1 MSEKKSI
8 SGNDEI
14 KEILTKYKTIAIVG
28 ISNKPDRDS
37 YIVAE
42 YLLNHGYKIIPVN
55 PNIDT
60 VLGLKAY
67 PDILSVPDEIDIV
80 DIFRRPEFVDEIVEQ
95 AIQKKAKVVWMQLGV
110 VNEKAAEKAKEAGLK
125 VVMNKC
131 IKVEHM
137 YRFGG
142 FQ

>member
-1 MSEKKSI
+1 M
-8 SGNDEI
+8 NDEI
-14 KEILTKYKTIAIVG
+14 KEILTSYKTIAIVG
-28 ISNKPDRDS
+28 VSNKPDRDS

-55 PNIDT
+55 PNIES
-60 VLGLKAY
+60 LFGLKAY
-67 PDILSVPDEIDIV
+67 PDLLSVPDEIEIV
-80 DIFRRPEFVDEIVEQ
+80 DIFRRPELVEEIVDQ

-110 VNEKAAEKAKEAGLK
+110 INEKAAQKALKAGLK

-137 YRFGG
+137 YRFNTQG
-142 FQ
+142 F

>member
-1 MSEKKSI
+1 MEPQM
-8 SGNDEI
+8 NDEI
-14 KEILTKYKTIAIVG
+14 KEILTKYNTIAIVG

-55 PNIDT
+55 PNIDSIF
-60 VLGLKAY
+60 GLKAY
-67 PDILSVPDEIDIV
+67 PDLLSIPDEIDIV
-80 DIFRRPEFVDEIVEQ
+80 DIFRRPEFVDEVVEQ

-110 VNEKAAEKAKEAGLK
+110 VNERAAKRAQDAGLK

-137 YRFGG
+137 YRFGN
-142 FQ
+142 F

>member
-1 MSEKKSI
+1 ME
-8 SGNDEI
+8 DEI
-14 KEILTKYKTIAIVG
+14 KEILTSYKTIAIVG

-42 YLLNHGYKIIPVN
+42 YLLNQGYKIIPVN

-67 PDILSVPDEIDIV
+67 PDLISIPEDIEIV
-80 DIFRRPEFVDEIVEQ
+80 DIFRRPEFVDEIVDQ
-95 AIQKKAKVVWMQLGV
+95 AIEKGAKVVWMQLGV
-110 VNEKAAEKAKEAGLK
+110 INESAAEKARKAGLK

-137 YRFGG
+137 YRFGN
-142 FQ
+142 F

>member
-1 MSEKKSI
+1 M
-8 SGNDEI
+8 NDEI

-28 ISNKPDRDS
+28 ASNKPDRDS

-60 VLGLKAY
+60 LFGLKVY
-67 PDILSVPDEIDIV
+67 PDLLSVPDEIEIV
-80 DIFRRPEFVDEIVEQ
+80 DIFRRPEFVDEIVDQ

-110 VNEKAAEKAKEAGLK
+110 INEKAAQKAMKVGLK

-131 IKVEHM
+131 IKIEHM
-137 YRFGG
+137 YRFNTRG
-142 FQ
+142 F

>member
-1 MSEKKSI
+1 ME
-8 SGNDEI
+8 DEI
-14 KEILTKYKTIAIVG
+14 KEILTSYKTIAIVG

-42 YLLNHGYKIIPVN
+42 YLLNQGYKIIPVN

-60 VLGLKAY
+60 ILGLKAY
-67 PDILSVPDEIDIV
+67 PDLISIPEEIEIV
-80 DIFRRPEFVDEIVEQ
+80 DIFRRPEFVDEIVDQ
-95 AIQKKAKVVWMQLGV
+95 AIEKRAKVVWMQLGV
-110 VNEKAAEKAKEAGLK
+110 INESAAEKARKAGLK

-137 YRFGG
+137 YRFGN
-142 FQ
+142 F

>member
-1 MSEKKSI
+1 ME
-8 SGNDEI
+8 DEI
-14 KEILTKYKTIAIVG
+14 KEILTSYKTIAIVG

-42 YLLNHGYKIIPVN
+42 YLLNQGYKIIPVN

-67 PDILSVPDEIDIV
+67 PDLISIPEDIEIV
-80 DIFRRPEFVDEIVEQ
+80 DIFRRPEFVDEIVDQ
-95 AIQKKAKVVWMQLGV
+95 AIEKGAKVVWMQLGV
-110 VNEKAAEKAKEAGLK
+110 INESAAERARKAGLK

-137 YRFGG
+137 YRFGN
-142 FQ
+142 F

>member
-1 MSEKKSI
+1 ME
-8 SGNDEI
+8 DEI
-14 KEILTKYKTIAIVG
+14 KEILSSYKTIAIVG

-42 YLLNHGYKIIPVN
+42 YLLNQGYKIIPVN

-67 PDILSVPDEIDIV
+67 PDLISIPEDIEIV
-80 DIFRRPEFVDEIVEQ
+80 DIFRRPEFVDEIVDQ
-95 AIQKKAKVVWMQLGV
+95 AIEKGAKVVWMQLGV
-110 VNEKAAEKAKEAGLK
+110 INESAAEKARKAGLK

-137 YRFGG
+137 YRFGN
-142 FQ
+142 F

>member
-1 MSEKKSI
+1 ME
-8 SGNDEI
+8 DEI
-14 KEILTKYKTIAIVG
+14 KEILTSSRTIAIVG

-42 YLLNHGYKIIPVN
+42 YLMNQGYKIIPIN
-55 PNIDT
+55 PNIDS
-60 VLGLKAY
+60 VFDLKAY
-67 PDILSVPDEIDIV
+67 PDLISVPEEIDIV

-95 AIQKKAKVVWMQLGV
+95 AIKKRAKVVWMQLGV
-110 VNEKAAEKAKEAGLK
+110 INESAAEKARKAGLK

-137 YRFGG
+137 YRFGN
-142 FQ
+142 F

>member
-1 MSEKKSI
+1 ME
-8 SGNDEI
+8 DEI
-14 KEILTKYKTIAIVG
+14 KEILTSYKTIAIVG

-42 YLLNHGYKIIPVN
+42 YLLNQGYKIIPVN

-67 PDILSVPDEIDIV
+67 PDLISVPEEIDIV
-80 DIFRRPEFVDEIVEQ
+80 DIFRRPEFVDEIVDQ
-95 AIQKKAKVVWMQLGV
+95 AIEKRAKVVWMQLGV
-110 VNEKAAEKAKEAGLK
+110 INESAAEKARKAGLK

-137 YRFGG
+137 YRFGN
-142 FQ
+142 F

>member
-1 MSEKKSI
+1 ME
-8 SGNDEI
+8 DEI
-14 KEILTKYKTIAIVG
+14 KEILTSYKTIAIVG
-28 ISNKPDRDS
+28 ISNKPDKDS

-42 YLLNHGYKIIPVN
+42 YLLNQGYKIIPVN

-67 PDILSVPDEIDIV
+67 PDLISIPEDIEIV
-80 DIFRRPEFVDEIVEQ
+80 DIFRRPEFVDEIVDQ
-95 AIQKKAKVVWMQLGV
+95 AIEKGAKVVWMQLGV
-110 VNEKAAEKAKEAGLK
+110 INESAAEKARKAGLK

-137 YRFGG
+137 YRFRN
-142 FQ
+142 F

>member
-1 MSEKKSI
+1 M
-8 SGNDEI
+8 NDEI
-14 KEILTKYKTIAIVG
+14 KEILTKYNKIAIVG
-28 ISNKPDRDS
+28 ISDKPERDS
-37 YIVAE
+37 YIVAK

-55 PNIDT
+55 PNIDSIF
-60 VLGLKAY
+60 GLKAY
-67 PDILSVPDEIDIV
+67 PDLLSVPDEIEIV

-110 VNEKAAEKAKEAGLK
+110 VNEEAAKKAQNSGLK

-137 YRFGG
+137 YRFGS
-142 FQ
+142 F

>member
-1 MSEKKSI
+1 MK
-8 SGNDEI
+8 DEI

-28 ISNKPDRDS
+28 LSDKPDRDS

-42 YLLNHGYKIIPVN
+42 YLLRNGYKIIPVN
-55 PNIDT
+55 PNIDS
-60 VLGLKAY
+60 VFGLKAY
-67 PDILSVPDEIDIV
+67 PDLLSVPDEIDIV
-80 DIFRRPEFVDEIVEQ
+80 DIFRRPEFVEEIVDQ

-110 VNEKAAEKAKEAGLK
+110 LNEKAAKKAQSAGLK

-137 YRFGG
+137 YRFGD
-142 FQ
+142 F

>member
-1 MSEKKSI
+1 ME
-8 SGNDEI
+8 DEI
-14 KEILTKYKTIAIVG
+14 KEILTSYKTIAVVG

-42 YLLNHGYKIIPVN
+42 YLLNQGYKIIPVN

-67 PDILSVPDEIDIV
+67 PDLISIPEDIEIV
-80 DIFRRPEFVDEIVEQ
+80 DIFRRPEFVDEIVDQ
-95 AIQKKAKVVWMQLGV
+95 AIEKRAKVVWMQLGV
-110 VNEKAAEKAKEAGLK
+110 INESAAEKARKAGLK

-137 YRFGG
+137 YRFGN
-142 FQ
+142 F

>member
-1 MSEKKSI
+1 MEPQM
-8 SGNDEI
+8 NDEI
-14 KEILTKYKTIAIVG
+14 KEILTKYNTIAIVG

-55 PNIDT
+55 PNIDSIF
-60 VLGLKAY
+60 GLKAY
-67 PDILSVPDEIDIV
+67 PDLLSIPDEIDIV
-80 DIFRRPEFVDEIVEQ
+80 DIFRRPEFVDEVVEQ

-110 VNEKAAEKAKEAGLK
+110 VNERAAKIAQDAGLK

-137 YRFGG
+137 YRFGN
-142 FQ
+142 F

>member
-1 MSEKKSI
+1 ME
-8 SGNDEI
+8 DEI
-14 KEILTKYKTIAIVG
+14 KEILTSYKTIAIVG

-42 YLLNHGYKIIPVN
+42 YLLNQGYKIIPVN

-67 PDILSVPDEIDIV
+67 PDLISIPEDIEIV
-80 DIFRRPEFVDEIVEQ
+80 DIFRRSEFVDEIVDQ
-95 AIQKKAKVVWMQLGV
+95 AIEKGAKVVWMQLGV
-110 VNEKAAEKAKEAGLK
+110 INESAAEKARKAGLK
-125 VVMNKC
+125 VVMDKC

-137 YRFGG
+137 YRFGN
-142 FQ
+142 F

>member
-1 MSEKKSI
+1 ME
-8 SGNDEI
+8 DEI
-14 KEILTKYKTIAIVG
+14 KEILTSYKTIAIVG

-42 YLLNHGYKIIPVN
+42 YLLNQGYKIIPVN

-67 PDILSVPDEIDIV
+67 PDLISIPEDIEIV
-80 DIFRRPEFVDEIVEQ
+80 DIFRRPEFVDEIVDQ
-95 AIQKKAKVVWMQLGV
+95 AIEKRAKVVWMQLGV
-110 VNEKAAEKAKEAGLK
+110 INESAAEKARKAGLK

-131 IKVEHM
+131 IKVEHI
-137 YRFGG
+137 YRFGN
-142 FQ
+142 F

>member
-1 MSEKKSI
+1 ME
-8 SGNDEI
+8 DEI
-14 KEILTKYKTIAIVG
+14 KEILTSYKTIAIVG

-42 YLLNHGYKIIPVN
+42 YLLNQGYKIIPVN

-67 PDILSVPDEIDIV
+67 PDLISIPEDIEIV
-80 DIFRRPEFVDEIVEQ
+80 DIFRRPEFVDEIVDQ
-95 AIQKKAKVVWMQLGV
+95 AIEKRAKVVWMQLGV
-110 VNEKAAEKAKEAGLK
+110 INESAAEKARKAGLK
-125 VVMNKC
+125 VVINKC

-137 YRFGG
+137 YRFGN
-142 FQ
+142 F

>member
-1 MSEKKSI
+1 ME
-8 SGNDEI
+8 DEI
-14 KEILTKYKTIAIVG
+14 KEILTSYKTIAVVG

-42 YLLNHGYKIIPVN
+42 YLLNQGYKIIPVN
-55 PNIDT
+55 PNIET

-67 PDILSVPDEIDIV
+67 PDLISIPEEIDIV
-80 DIFRRPEFVDEIVEQ
+80 DIFRRPEFVDEIVDQ
-95 AIQKKAKVVWMQLGV
+95 AIEKRAKVVWMQLGV
-110 VNEKAAEKAKEAGLK
+110 INESAAEKARKAGLK

-137 YRFGG
+137 YRFGN
-142 FQ
+142 F